1 MSEHGDGKF
10 GVTLNEGHTPLAVDE
25 PVFVFRAQDALMS
38 DVLRAYI
45 ELCIVAGA
53 TPEHIAAIEEH
64 RQAVIDWQTVN
75 GCRVPD

>member
-25 PVFVFRAQDALMS
+25 PVFVFRAHDALMG

-45 ELCIVAGA
+45 ELCTVVGA
-53 TPEHIAAIEEH
+53 TPEHIAAIEGHLEAVLVW
-64 RQAVIDWQTVN
+64 QAN
-75 GCRVPD
+75 NECRIPN